1 MNPILGVGLA
11 VAAFCAVLFLE
22 PMPAGHE
29 GCSID
34 TFSRPWYNVATGK
47 YLVGSVDSD
56 VGRLPALGSLVLV
69 LDTELWPVDRRP
81 YWKEVCLTE
90 KHAKGVL
97 HVLHSF

>member
-34 TFSRPWYNVATGK
+34 TFSRPWYNVTTGD
-47 YLVGSVDSD
+47 YAVVSANSD
-56 VGRLPALGSLVLV
+56 AGRLSLFGFSDAGSGYRAAAWRQIAIS
-69 LDTELWPVDRRP
+69 ERRAW
-81 YWKEVCLTE
+81 YREVWE
-90 KHAKGVL
+90 K
-97 HVLHSF
+97 SS